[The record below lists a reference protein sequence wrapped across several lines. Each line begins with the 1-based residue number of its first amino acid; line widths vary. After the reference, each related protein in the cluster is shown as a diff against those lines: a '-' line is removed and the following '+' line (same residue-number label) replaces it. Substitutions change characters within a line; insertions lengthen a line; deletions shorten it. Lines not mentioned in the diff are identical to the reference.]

1 MKTKF
6 LPLIVILAA
15 ILIAGLMSLTKPDSL
30 ELESP
35 NREVAVKTAILEK
48 SQVQLTVKSQG
59 TVQPLTRTMLVSE
72 VSGTVMELAPQFE
85 VGGTFSKGDV
95 LIRLDAADYQVAK
108 QRADAQLQSAKAQL
122 LSEQARSSQ
131 AKKEWEM
138 TGRPLSEAPVLAL
151 RTPFLAEA
159 QSRLLQAEA
168 EVKQAQL
175 KLQRTIIRAPY
186 AGMVSS
192 TMVDLGQYVT
202 IGARLGETFAIDYA
216 EIRLPMTGKDLS
228 KLGWNAATSQQQ
240 IFHQNKVQLQGSING
255 INATWQAVLVRS
267 EGTIDQSSR
276 AQYLVAQVSDPY
288 NIKAIPDRP
297 RLLIGSF
304 VEAVVDGKMIE
315 NVYSLPRHALR
326 SNKRVAT
333 VDADQRLKLLDVDYV
348 FEDHANYYISSGLE
362 GSIEIVT
369 SGMGI
374 MVDGM
379 RLKPF
384 KSQDTVKLP

>member
-72 VSGTVMELAPQFE
+72 VSGTVMELSPQFE

-192 TMVDLGQYVT
+192 TMVDVGQYVT

-362 GSIEIVT
+362 GSVEIVT

-379 RLKPF
+379 RLKRF

>member
-1 MKTKF
+1 MKTKY
-6 LPLIVILAA
+6 LPLIVIVAA

-30 ELESP
+30 KLESP
-35 NREVAVKTAILEK
+35 DREIAVNTAVLEK
-48 SQVQLTVKSQG
+48 VQVQLKVKSQG
-59 TVQPLTRTMLVSE
+59 TVEPLTRTMLVSE
-72 VSGTVMELAPQFE
+72 VSGIVMALAPQFE
-85 VGGTFSKGDV
+85 VGGTFAKGDV
-95 LIRLDAADYQVAK
+95 LIKLDAADYQVAK

-131 AKKEWEM
+131 AQKEWEM
-138 TGRPLSEAPVLAL
+138 TGRPLSKAPVLAL

-168 EVKQAQL
+168 EVRQAEL

-192 TMVDLGQYVT
+192 TMVDVGQYVT
-202 IGARLGETFAIDYA
+202 IGARLGETFAIDFA

-228 KLGWNAATSQQQ
+228 KLGWNASKAKQS
-240 IFHQNKVQLQGSING
+240 IFNKNKVQLQGLVNG
-255 INATWQAVLVRS
+255 KKATWQAVLVRS
-267 EGTIDQSSR
+267 EGTIEQSSR
-276 AQYLVAQVSDPY
+276 AQYLVAQIADPY
-288 NIKAIPDRP
+288 NIKGKSDRP

-304 VEAVVDGKMIE
+304 VEAIVAGKIIN
-315 NVYSLPRHALR
+315 NVYSLPRFALR

-333 VDADQRLKLLDVDYV
+333 LDANNRLKLIDVDYIY
-348 FEDHANYYISSGLE
+348 EDYDNFYISSGLD
-362 GSIEIVT
+362 GRVEIVT

-379 RLKPF
+379 KLKPF
-384 KSQDTVKLP
+384 KPVDAVKLP

>member
-192 TMVDLGQYVT
+192 TMVDVGQYVT

>member
-122 LSEQARSSQ
+122 LLEQARSSQ

-192 TMVDLGQYVT
+192 TMVDVGQYVT

-228 KLGWNAATSQQQ
+228 KLGWNAATSEQHF
-240 IFHQNKVQLQGSING
+240 FHHNKVQLQGSING

-362 GSIEIVT
+362 GSVEIVT

-379 RLKPF
+379 RLKRF

>member
-72 VSGTVMELAPQFE
+72 VSGTVMELSPQFE

-138 TGRPLSEAPVLAL
+138 TGRPPSHFPFFFCL
-151 RTPFLAEA
+151 RR
-159 QSRLLQAEA
+159 SCLL
-168 EVKQAQL
+168 
-175 KLQRTIIRAPY
+175 
-186 AGMVSS
+186 
-192 TMVDLGQYVT
+192 
-202 IGARLGETFAIDYA
+202 
-216 EIRLPMTGKDLS
+216 
-228 KLGWNAATSQQQ
+228 
-240 IFHQNKVQLQGSING
+240 
-255 INATWQAVLVRS
+255 
-267 EGTIDQSSR
+267 
-276 AQYLVAQVSDPY
+276 
-288 NIKAIPDRP
+288 
-297 RLLIGSF
+297 
-304 VEAVVDGKMIE
+304 
-315 NVYSLPRHALR
+315 
-326 SNKRVAT
+326 
-333 VDADQRLKLLDVDYV
+333 
-348 FEDHANYYISSGLE
+348 
-362 GSIEIVT
+362 
-369 SGMGI
+369 
-374 MVDGM
+374 
-379 RLKPF
+379 
-384 KSQDTVKLP
+384 

>member
-1 MKTKF
+1 LKTKL
-6 LPLIVILAA
+6 LPLIVIIAA
-15 ILIAGLMSLTKPDSL
+15 LVIAALMSLTKPDSL

-35 NREVAVKTAILEK
+35 NREIAVKTAVLEK
-48 SQVQLTVKSQG
+48 SQVQLKVKSQG

-72 VSGTVMELAPQFE
+72 VSGIVMALAPQFE
-85 VGGTFSKGDV
+85 VGGTFAKGDV
-95 LIRLDAADYQVAK
+95 LIKLDPADYQVAK

-168 EVKQAQL
+168 EVKQAEL
-175 KLQRTIIRAPY
+175 KLQRTVIRAPY
-186 AGMVSS
+186 AGMISA
-192 TMVDLGQYVT
+192 TMVDVGQYVT
-202 IGARLGETFAIDYA
+202 IGARLGETFAIDFA
-216 EIRLPMTGKDLS
+216 EIRLPMTSRDLS
-228 KLGWNAATSQQQ
+228 KLGWNTSSAEQS
-240 IFHQNKVQLQGSING
+240 IFNNNKVQLNSSVNG
-255 INATWQAVLVRS
+255 EVMTWEAVLVRS
-267 EGTIDQSSR
+267 EGTIEQSSR
-276 AQYLVAQVSDPY
+276 VQYLVAQVADPY
-288 NIKAIPDRP
+288 NMQGIANRP

-304 VEAVVDGKMIE
+304 VEALVTGKVID

-326 SNKRVAT
+326 PNKQVAT
-333 VDADQRLKLLDVDYV
+333 VDSDQRLQLLKVDYT
-348 FEDHANYYISSGLE
+348 FEDQANYYIHTGLE
-362 GSIEIVT
+362 GQVEVVT

-374 MVDGM
+374 MVNGM

-384 KSQDTVKLP
+384 KFEDAVNLP

>member
-151 RTPFLAEA
+151 RTPFLPEA

-192 TMVDLGQYVT
+192 TMVDVGQYVT

-348 FEDHANYYISSGLE
+348 FEDHANYYVSSGLE
-362 GSIEIVT
+362 GSVEIVT

-384 KSQDTVKLP
+384 RSQDTVKLP

>member
-362 GSIEIVT
+362 GSVEIVT

>member
-72 VSGTVMELAPQFE
+72 VSGTVMELSPQFE

-192 TMVDLGQYVT
+192 TMVDVGQYVT

-297 RLLIGSF
+297 RLLVGSF

-348 FEDHANYYISSGLE
+348 FEDHANYYVSSGLE
-362 GSIEIVT
+362 GSVEIVT

-379 RLKPF
+379 RLKRF